1 MLNSTGISLSICINL
16 SRYLRAPQNQ
26 DGHAETHVKCA
37 ALFNCCLVQILRW
50 LHRIMASAASCGRP
64 QPGPVHS
71 PHGSSRQGQET
82 AAQAPSRA
90 GGMGQVLTF
99 RFPSK
104 LYVTL
109 FSVMQED
116 VKTNHQSRYS
126 RTFFLLVVFLLVFV
140 CVCVCL
146 KYKIPDGGIW

>member
-50 LHRIMASAASCGRP
+50 LHRITASAASCRRP
-64 QPGPVHS
+64 RPGSVRS
-71 PHGSSRQGQET
+71 PRGSSRQGQG
-82 AAQAPSRA
+82 A

-104 LYVTL
+104 LHVML

-116 VKTNHQSRYS
+116 VKTNHQSHSS
-126 RTFFLLVVFLLVFV
+126 RTFFSCWFFFWSL